1 MPKIEYEKITHT
13 YKEDGLVRLSCTQIL
28 ADNGITGLDGVS
40 QSLLEANGQ
49 FGKAVHAAV
58 QFKCK
63 GTLDLKTVDQ
73 PILEYLKC
81 WDNFVEDFGYQ
92 SEEQEVFGIHP
103 KYHFGY
109 QVDQIGLLG
118 KGKYIGTCM
127 MDIKTG
133 SPKPSDLIQLGG
145 YSFVKM
151 AKHHFLLYLNP
162 EFKPRGYKVIF
173 SKKVK
178 REQQI
183 FLACLTI
190 SNYKREKGLT

>member
-1 MPKIEYEKITHT
+1 MHKGNAFLPSARVQDCRRRTLRSIYNGTLRLTLTVKSQGITTMKSVPLCRIGSQVPKIEYEKDTHT

-28 ADNGITGLDGVS
+28 ADNGLTGLDGVS

-92 SEEQEVFGIHP
+92 SVEQEVFGIHP

-118 KGKYIGTCM
+118 NGKYIG
-127 MDIKTG
+127 
-133 SPKPSDLIQLGG
+133 
-145 YSFVKM
+145 
-151 AKHHFLLYLNP
+151 
-162 EFKPRGYKVIF
+162 
-173 SKKVK
+173 
-178 REQQI
+178 
-183 FLACLTI
+183 
-190 SNYKREKGLT
+190 